1 MSFRRRTK
9 IDKNLEQSH
18 SFKKSTGFFS
28 TMRISSKSK
37 LNTNMSADKAFAT
50 LDTDGIGAIS
60 ARALQLALVKDDR
73 ANRNRAVT
81 IELSDDDM
89 DRVFD
94 VARGGVDANK
104 DGKLQRDEFAK
115 VWRHFTRAA
124 EESSNAAREKGR
136 SIFSRLFAKRATP
149 LQATMSAQDAFA
161 IFDSDGD
168 GTISIDELKELLNM
182 GTGSV
187 LSDEEVEA
195 IIAEVD
201 VNGNGTLELD
211 EFEQMWK
218 LFGAGAGTA
227 GGSGGTAQRAPA
239 RRSKLSGKP
248 EPRAT
253 GAGALPSPRRQ
264 DPSARLLSSEE
275 LKHHRRPGDRSGDR
289 SAIAPQHSAAGAS
302 VLSRAGAAERPSERV
317 DERGGSSGSDRLGS
331 SGGNRRVRVA
341 ESSSAPESASESTSS
356 EPEVEAEGEWSTAKW
371 LASLGVSKLIS
382 RALQVPPRDVMPA
395 FDYVRRLGRSEVE
408 RLLNDANL
416 GGLVEMLWDGVEAL
430 GKQKVASSAA
440 LNDKFQASGKF
451 QMSYGSLSLFYG
463 GLESLLGPPQMHKD
477 PEREGA
483 PATLLKAMEN
493 EHCAGPDALDEFTST
508 NGVTTHSWLE
518 WEIVVCPKK
527 KPETPEGVYPERKGL
542 REHQPE
548 CCRVPRTLD
557 YICREMESSANVHL
571 RKANHAEM
579 IVEELIAGRLYTG
592 PMYMKYNAVLR
603 AKSGNPYLQ
612 QQCRIL
618 CKENDY
624 PTSIHATNSCVLKL
638 SKLTKAGK
646 VWRGIKDGTLPKEF
660 WVPNEMGVRGGIEYG
675 FSSTTTDKKQAL
687 EYASHGCKDG
697 DAMTIFEM
705 QMGMVDRGAD
715 LTWLSQ
721 YPHER
726 EVLLPPLTGIEALTS
741 DVEGSMLVISARL
754 SLNLSAQTLEQ
765 VLSRRRKMLMDM
777 AAGIELELRDSLGE
791 ANYPLARKILR
802 KALEFGAYM
811 YPPEWFNN
819 DDNFSKVMQETLY
832 LQRTLTNEISQLRN
846 AFDRAELNLRGWK
859 ARGPARVMLLSGWM
873 QARTSLEN
881 VFIDLRDAELT
892 PDDAV
897 QLAHLMTT
905 SPKLTSIDVRG
916 NDSMGERGAS
926 AFVDFMAQGKVRTC
940 NSVPRSINGVTHS
953 RSQLQIPKQ
962 LSVVECRLLCAEL
975 EANVFS
981 EGVSAGMGESSKKG
995 TATLNRRGGSASDS
1009 WQPLLWAA
1017 KDNNLIV
1024 AEMLIAKGHSVNTR
1038 EPIQDKGNSGYTP
1051 LHWAAHKGHLHMVEL
1066 LLSHGAN
1073 AAALDKHSNTPKM
1086 LAEKKGEK
1094 ELVALLEGAAS
1105 RSAIT
1110 IKRRL
1115 MTRQSSE
1122 TVEQATRPSLL
1133 DEPEPSLFASGW
1145 AVPIR
1150 DDVLRSASA
1159 DEALRSMIAPAPL
1172 YES

>member
-1 MSFRRRTK
+1 
-9 IDKNLEQSH
+9 
-18 SFKKSTGFFS
+18 
-28 TMRISSKSK
+28 
-37 LNTNMSADKAFAT
+37 
-50 LDTDGIGAIS
+50 
-60 ARALQLALVKDDR
+60 
-73 ANRNRAVT
+73 
-81 IELSDDDM
+81 
-89 DRVFD
+89 
-94 VARGGVDANK
+94 
-104 DGKLQRDEFAK
+104 
-115 VWRHFTRAA
+115 
-124 EESSNAAREKGR
+124 
-136 SIFSRLFAKRATP
+136 
-149 LQATMSAQDAFA
+149 MSAQDAFA

-168 GTISIDELKELLNM
+168 GKISIDELKELLNM

-201 VNGNGTLELD
+201 VNGNGTLEFD

-218 LFGAGAGTA
+218 LFGAGAGP
-227 GGSGGTAQRAPA
+227 SGGTGGTGQRAPA
-239 RRSKLSGKP
+239 RRTSVPSG
-248 EPRAT
+248 
-253 GAGALPSPRRQ
+253 
-264 DPSARLLSSEE
+264 
-275 LKHHRRPGDRSGDR
+275 
-289 SAIAPQHSAAGAS
+289 
-302 VLSRAGAAERPSERV
+302 
-317 DERGGSSGSDRLGS
+317 
-331 SGGNRRVRVA
+331 
-341 ESSSAPESASESTSS
+341 

-395 FDYVRRLGRSEVE
+395 FEFVRRLGRSEIE

-463 GLESLLGPPQMHKD
+463 GLESLIGPPQMHKD

-493 EHCAGPDALDEFTST
+493 EHCAGPDAIDEFTST
-508 NGVTTHSWLE
+508 NGVTTQSWLE

-557 YICREMESSANVHL
+557 YMCREMESNANVHL

-687 EYASHGCKDG
+687 QYASHGCKDG

-741 DVEGSMLVISARL
+741 DVEGSMLLISARL

-873 QARTSLEN
+873 HARSSLEN

-916 NDSMGERGAS
+916 NDSMGERGAN

-962 LSVVECRLLCAEL
+962 LSLVECRLLCAEL

-1073 AAALDKHSNTPKM
+1073 AAALDKHNNTPKM

-1105 RSAIT
+1105 RSVIA
-1110 IKRRL
+1110 IKRRP
-1115 MTRQSSE
+1115 TKSSSE
-1122 TVEQATRPSLL
+1122 AEQATRPSL
-1133 DEPEPSLFASGW
+1133 DETEPSLFASGW

-1150 DDVLRSASA
+1150 DDVLRSALPSV
-1159 DEALRSMIAPAPL
+1159 EALQSMIAPAPL